1 MWQSNCS
8 LNLIT
13 ACATFSSR
21 NYRQV
26 LVVTG
31 NEPLISLW
39 RNVGPLFSAE
49 FGFFSHIWRF
59 LSMNGRFKV
68 GLKHFNWLYNILV
81 GMVFLSIKCCVFYAR
96 LMGSNPSKKFR
107 FCLVIS
113 PKIFPEVLVMI
124 EMLFVKYKTNLG
136 LLLGLWTLLFV

>member
-13 ACATFSSR
+13 ACATFSSK
-21 NYRQV
+21 NYCQV

-31 NEPLISLW
+31 NEPLTSLW

-49 FGFFSHIWRF
+49 LGFFSHIWRF
-59 LSMNGRFKV
+59 LSMNGLFKV
-68 GLKHFNWLYNILV
+68 RLKHFNWLYNILV
-81 GMVFLSIKCCVFYAR
+81 GMIFLSIKCCVFYAR
-96 LMGSNPSKKFR
+96 LLGSNHFC

-124 EMLFVKYKTNLG
+124 EMLFVKYKTNLC